1 MRDNLSDTHQNTI
14 VSTILSK
21 TKKCSGFMYMN
32 VIFSS
37 EKIMLMCSILFI
49 NKVTTSH
56 YTKLTRYMWE
66 HIVWYCKQ
74 TFLKKYSDYV

>member
-37 EKIMLMCSILFI
+37 EKGMLMYEYLHPD
-49 NKVTTSH
+49 T
-56 YTKLTRYMWE
+56 
-66 HIVWYCKQ
+66 
-74 TFLKKYSDYV
+74 